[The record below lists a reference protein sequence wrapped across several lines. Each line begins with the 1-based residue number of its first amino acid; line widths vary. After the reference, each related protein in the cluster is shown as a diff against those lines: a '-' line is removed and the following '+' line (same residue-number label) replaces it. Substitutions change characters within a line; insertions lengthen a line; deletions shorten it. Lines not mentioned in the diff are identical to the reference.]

1 MKKLY
6 VLNKVLYSL
15 ALVTIV
21 NGISVP
27 KPKGQPVWGYW
38 ECVTGIY
45 CPSSWKSISKYC
57 GGSRQSPIDISSY
70 YMPTKPPR
78 KPLQVESDN
87 DDGLVIGVFANT
99 GHTAQFTVEENKGS
113 VYLSGGPADSET
125 YKLSHI
131 KFHFGCSIT
140 TGSEHTFDT
149 NPSAAE
155 MQMVF
160 YNSKYKDFKEA
171 ANETDGLLIVSSL
184 FTPYGGPTYYVN
196 PTLERLVAML
206 PNITQPGSYVM
217 LNNDAR
223 IELTK
228 LVPELTRPYPY
239 YFTYKGSLT
248 TPPCYESVTW
258 VVLKEKLTISM
269 DQLEQFK
276 SLKNR
281 HGFSQCDNA
290 RPTQPVNNRE
300 ITKNFNPY

>member
-6 VLNKVLYSL
+6 VLNK
-15 ALVTIV
+15 
-21 NGISVP
+21 
-27 KPKGQPVWGYW
+27 
-38 ECVTGIY
+38 
-45 CPSSWKSISKYC
+45 
-57 GGSRQSPIDISSY
+57 
-70 YMPTKPPR
+70 
-78 KPLQVESDN
+78 
-87 DDGLVIGVFANT
+87 
-99 GHTAQFTVEENKGS
+99 
-113 VYLSGGPADSET
+113 
-125 YKLSHI
+125 
-131 KFHFGCSIT
+131 
-140 TGSEHTFDT
+140 
-149 NPSAAE
+149 

-160 YNSKYKDFKEA
+160 YNSKHKDFKEA

-269 DQLEQFK
+269 DQVRLLIDGKAKDACQICE
-276 SLKNR
+276 
-281 HGFSQCDNA
+281 
-290 RPTQPVNNRE
+290 
-300 ITKNFNPY
+300 

>member
-38 ECVTGIY
+38 ECVTGIELSVLTAGKNRAIY
-45 CPSSWKSISKYC
+45 SS
-57 GGSRQSPIDISSY
+57 
-70 YMPTKPPR
+70 
-78 KPLQVESDN
+78 V
-87 DDGLVIGVFANT
+87 
-99 GHTAQFTVEENKGS
+99 
-113 VYLSGGPADSET
+113 LS
-125 YKLSHI
+125 
-131 KFHFGCSIT
+131 
-140 TGSEHTFDT
+140 
-149 NPSAAE
+149 

-160 YNSKYKDFKEA
+160 YNSKHKDFKEA